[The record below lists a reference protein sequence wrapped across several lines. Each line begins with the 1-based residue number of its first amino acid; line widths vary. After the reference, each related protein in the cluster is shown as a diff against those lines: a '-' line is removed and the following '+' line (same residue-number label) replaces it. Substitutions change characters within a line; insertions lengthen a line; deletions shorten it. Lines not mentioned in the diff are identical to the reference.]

1 MGCFGNPL
9 FLQHIFPVDIIP
21 NISYKKDNE
30 EKRYGSVV
38 YGAAEEDLLLP
49 RE

>member
-1 MGCFGNPL
+1 VGCFGNPL
-9 FLQHIFPVDIIP
+9 FFQHNLPVDNIL
-21 NISYKKDNE
+21 NISYIEDNE

-38 YGAAEEDLLLP
+38 YGAAEDDLLLP